1 MRTNNDK
8 LVMISVQGAVAP
20 HVRRQAF
27 RIDSEGVPF
36 ALPGV
41 GGITYNVRVGDS
53 AFGWAGDHIEPGVS
67 TAANYQKRGDD
78 QNRAYNIL
86 SCIGNEARGAW

>member
-1 MRTNNDK
+1 MLRTNNDK

-53 AFGWAGDHIEPGVS
+53 AFGWAGDHIDKIY
-67 TAANYQKRGDD
+67 T
-78 QNRAYNIL
+78 L
-86 SCIGNEARGAW
+86 